1 MDMEVGDS
9 RGPSS
14 PGSTKNNK
22 SSSPPDLGCRRGEI
36 DGKKFARHDYEE
48 TVAAQ
53 RAPVRGILV
62 YVGSTSVKPRRE
74 FPNLDFNAAITIR
87 QRAVLSTRPERLLL
101 SNFVIQPRKLEGGER
116 NLSRYRG
123 LVERAWRPAVGRNFL
138 PYGRGLF
145 MSIFVPKLT
154 SRVRRTPGTRRDALF
169 FPSI

>member
-1 MDMEVGDS
+1 MEVGDS

-22 SSSPPDLGCRRGEI
+22 SSSLPDLGCRRGEI

-53 RAPVRGILV
+53 RAPLRGILV

-74 FPNLDFNAAITIR
+74 FANLDFNAAITIR

-101 SNFVIQPRKLEGGER
+101 SNFVIQPRKLEQHR
-116 NLSRYRG
+116 LKR
-123 LVERAWRPAVGRNFL
+123 
-138 PYGRGLF
+138 
-145 MSIFVPKLT
+145 T
-154 SRVRRTPGTRRDALF
+154 SQ
-169 FPSI
+169 